1 MIATP
6 PSKIIV
12 VLTSCPSELSAITL
26 SENIIE
32 NSLAACVKVIPNET
46 SIYLWEGNVVK
57 ESESLMV
64 IKTLESKFDELE
76 HFICENHDYDIPE
89 IVALTAEKANLRY
102 MKWVEKCLS

>member
-12 VLTSCPSELSAITL
+12 VFTSCPSELSAITL

-46 SIYLWEGNVVK
+46 SVYLWEGEIVK

-64 IKTLESKFDELE
+64 IKTLESKFEELE
-76 HFICENHDYDIPE
+76 HYISENHDYDIPE
-89 IVALTAEKANLRY
+89 IVALSVEKANPRY
-102 MKWVEKCLS
+102 IKWVEKCLS